1 MLLLSRQA
9 LPENSAVAWSFKRE
23 DHRCNVLIATS
34 VLYEGIDVQA
44 CNMVVMYSSLPTGV
58 VWIQAS
64 GRARMEKGVTKI
76 IYYDKGDVEELL
88 VEKAWCEAE
97 KILKW
102 IHHGVQQVQDTNG
115 GDDDDDFVAG
125 TNYIGKLN
133 EKLQR
138 SREHSAEYEYDEIV
152 GLPKICTGTVILKGK
167 NFEAKV
173 NRLSEGIASMGIRID
188 TKKELKSYAAYKL
201 LQQIT
206 RSEVHENKV
215 KRWKLLEERTKHG

>member
-1 MLLLSRQA
+1 
-9 LPENSAVAWSFKRE
+9 
-23 DHRCNVLIATS
+23 VLIATS

-64 GRARMEKGVTKI
+64 GRARMKKGVTKI
-76 IYYDKGDVEELL
+76 MYYDKGDVEELL

-115 GDDDDDFVAG
+115 GDDDDFVAG

-133 EKLQR
+133 EMLQR
-138 SREHSAEYEYDEIV
+138 NGENPAEYEYDEIV
-152 GLPKICTGTVILKGK
+152 LGLPTICTGTVVLEGK
-167 NFEAKV
+167 NFEARV

-188 TKKELKSYAAYKL
+188 TKKKLKSYAAYKL
-201 LQQIT
+201 LLQIT

>member
-1 MLLLSRQA
+1 M
-9 LPENSAVAWSFKRE
+9 K
-23 DHRCNVLIATS
+23 
-34 VLYEGIDVQA
+34 
-44 CNMVVMYSSLPTGV
+44 
-58 VWIQAS
+58 
-64 GRARMEKGVTKI
+64 KGVTKI

-138 SREHSAEYEYDEIV
+138 SGEHSAEYEYDEIV
-152 GLPKICTGTVILKGK
+152 GLPTICTGTVILQGK
-167 NFEAKV
+167 KFEARV
-173 NRLSEGIASMGIRID
+173 NRLSEGMSID
-188 TKKELKSYAAYKL
+188 LNTKKKLKSYAAYKL